1 MLVDSEEL
9 AIWENFTDQDEHEFR
24 TVFEI
29 FDTDGG
35 GEIEENEI
43 RMVFQSLGQNPTQ
56 EEVKQLIETVDEDG
70 GGAVDFEEFL
80 VLMAKQMRIEQDR
93 EEELIAVFRQ
103 FDLDGDGKI
112 SAYDLI
118 EIFKQMGEKIE
129 FNEANKMIKLC
140 DKTKKDNFIQFSEFV
155 KVMMYDTEDPT
166 CDPKNY

>member
-1 MLVDSEEL
+1 
-9 AIWENFTDQDEHEFR
+9 
-24 TVFEI
+24 
-29 FDTDGG
+29 
-35 GEIEENEI
+35 
-43 RMVFQSLGQNPTQ
+43 
-56 EEVKQLIETVDEDG
+56 
-70 GGAVDFEEFL
+70 
-80 VLMAKQMRIEQDR
+80 MAKQIKIENDK
-93 EEELIAVFRQ
+93 EEELVAVFRQ

-140 DKTKKDNFIQFSEFV
+140 DKTKKDNYIQFSEFV